1 MKPITEM
8 SREEIAGWVINT
20 LHEMFD
26 IDKAQLT
33 PTANLYADLDIDSID
48 AVDLAV
54 KLKEFTG
61 KRLQPESFKTIRTVD
76 DVIDAV
82 TALLT
87 ESDSE
92 EVAEEQ
98 LERA

>member
-8 SREEIAGWVINT
+8 SREEIAEWVVNT

-26 IDKAQLT
+26 IDKEQLI
-33 PTANLYADLDIDSID
+33 PTAHLYADLDIDSID

-87 ESDSE
+87 ESDTE
-92 EVAEEQ
+92 EAAEEQ